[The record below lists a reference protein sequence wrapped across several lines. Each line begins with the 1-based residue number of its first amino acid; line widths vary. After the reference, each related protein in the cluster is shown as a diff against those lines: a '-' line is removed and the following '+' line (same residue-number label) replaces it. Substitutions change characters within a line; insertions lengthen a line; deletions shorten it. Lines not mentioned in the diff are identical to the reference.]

1 MAELEAARGARIRG
15 YWAANPCG
23 RDLVGLPDEG
33 PAFFEKHDR
42 ILAALYP
49 YFRDLL
55 AWLAEGEGPVLEV
68 GCGLGYATATLARM
82 GRRVCAVDLTR
93 EAARL
98 TALRLRHQ
106 GLEGW
111 AVVADGS
118 ALPFKPGVFGGAMSL
133 GVIHH
138 TDHPERVVAEIHRV
152 TRRGSRALFMLYNRF
167 SLHTLWI
174 LGFLWPVLLFLHA
187 APGFLRR
194 LAFRMRPGLKDY
206 WLAERWPTAQDAINA
221 GTDAYGLRNPL
232 SRLYSRGQARRLLV
246 PFRVLRFF
254 AEDSYGP
261 GRETLLHKWL
271 LPRWGFYLYAR
282 CTA

>member
-1 MAELEAARGARIRG
+1 MALTEPARGARIRG

-23 RDLVGLPDEG
+23 RDLVGLPDAD

-49 YFRDLL
+49 YFRELL
-55 AWLAEGEGPVLEV
+55 SWLSEGDGPVLEV
-68 GCGLGYATATLARM
+68 GCGLGYATATMAGL
-82 GRRVCAVDLTR
+82 GRPVCAVDLTW

-98 TALRLRHQ
+98 TSLRLARQ
-106 GLEGW
+106 GLKGW
-111 AVVADGS
+111 TVAADGA
-118 ALPFKPGVFGGAMSL
+118 ALPFRPGVFGGAMSL

-138 TDHPERVVAEIHRV
+138 TDRPERVVAEIHRV
-152 TRRGSRALFMLYNRF
+152 TRPGGRALFMLYNRF

-187 APGFLRR
+187 APAFLRR
-194 LAFRMRPGLKDY
+194 LAFQVRPGLKDY
-206 WLAERWPTAQDAINA
+206 WLHERWPAVQDAVNA

-232 SRLYSRGQARRLLV
+232 SRLYSRSQARRLLS

-261 GRETLLHKWL
+261 GRDTSLHRWL
-271 LPRWGFYLYAR
+271 LPRWGFYLYSR